1 MAAHAPRLARL
12 FSPTFARAVNAQI
25 VYPATSQVVKPNG
38 LESALA
44 KPLHKAHYQP
54 ESSAAELAATLSY
67 GIIKGRLTRK
77 KYNSSCKPLIIACRG
92 QYTHFWMATKELVHL
107 NCFRFMILQLTGL
120 FLAFFLAN
128 EYVRAQGLPGV
139 ADGGKVGEVYRDV
152 HELAE
157 RYIGVASGQLDADAL
172 LTAKHTDG

>member
-12 FSPTFARAVNAQI
+12 FSPTFARAINAQI
-25 VYPATSQVVKPNG
+25 VYPATSQVVKPNE

-54 ESSAAELAATLSY
+54 ESSAAELAASLSY
-67 GIIKGRLTRK
+67 GIIKGH
-77 KYNSSCKPLIIACRG
+77 P
-92 QYTHFWMATKELVHL
+92 
-107 NCFRFMILQLTGL
+107 
-120 FLAFFLAN
+120 FLDGNKRTAFFLAN
-128 EYVRAQGLPGV
+128 EYVRAQGLPGL

-157 RYIGVASGQLDADAL
+157 RHIGVASGQLDADAL
-172 LTAKHTDG
+172 LTAKDTDS